1 MKIDVLEYAMSELYD
16 FILGLPS
23 GLDGF
28 DDIDFDAAF
37 AELEKVKSDEVVEVM
52 HGKWVCI
59 NERYGTYQCSA
70 CMGFDEDVFDFE
82 GCHDVTSQEFCPHCG
97 AKMDLKE

>member
-1 MKIDVLEYAMSELYD
+1 MKIDALEYAMSELYD

-70 CMGFDEDVFDFE
+70 CMGFDEDVCDC
-82 GCHDVTSQEFCPHCG
+82 GGWHDVTSQEFCPHCG

>member
-1 MKIDVLEYAMSELYD
+1 MKIDALEYAMSELYD

-37 AELEKVKSDEVVEVM
+37 AELEKVKSDEVVEVV
-52 HGKWVCI
+52 HGKWICI

-70 CMGFDEDVFDFE
+70 CMGFDEEIFDCE
-82 GCHDVTSQEFCPHCG
+82 GWHSVISQEFCPHCG
-97 AKMDLKE
+97 AKMDLK